1 MSNPTIQEVDDGV
14 IFVTKIVPGSSR
26 TAVSGWLD
34 GILKIKVAAPRER
47 QKANQCL
54 LEFLAKQLGV
64 KKSAINIISGK
75 NNPVK
80 HVHVLGISVDM
91 LLRKLNL
98 NKPRS

>member
-1 MSNPTIQEVDDGV
+1 MTNPTIQEVDDGV

-26 TAVSGWLD
+26 TAVSGWLH
-34 GILKIKVAAPRER
+34 GILKIKVAAPREK

-54 LEFLAKQLGV
+54 IEFLAKNLGV
-64 KKSAINIISGK
+64 KKNAIDISRGK
-75 NNPVK
+75 NSPVK
-80 HVHVLGISVDM
+80 HVHVLGISTDM